1 MLGTYYY
8 HEIVRKTIIGF
19 GTLFN
24 NIFIKHEGIDDSTLD
39 ETKVG
44 LAYGPQQKFFSK
56 IREQANLTK
65 AVAITLPRMSFEMTS
80 VQYDPTRKSGIT
92 QTFKA
97 SDTSDGNKLKKVFM
111 PVPYNIGFEL
121 SIFSKLND
129 DALQILEQILP
140 YFQPSFNISINL
152 VSSIG
157 EKRDIPIVLDNISFR
172 DEYEGD
178 FSTRAALIYTLQF
191 TAKAYLF
198 GPVAKTSD
206 GLIKKVQVDYS
217 TDTLPSAR
225 RQMRY
230 VASPKALKNYDGDT
244 ATTLTEDLTTTET
257 RISVNN
263 STSLTPNSRLVIDS
277 EIMKVVSVVDTT
289 TIIVKRSFD
298 SSLGAIHASGAT
310 ISLLTTADDA
320 LIELGD
326 DFGFNEF
333 DTFFDDGKKYSPT
346 KQSDIL

>member
-8 HEIVRKTIIGF
+8 HEIIRKTIIGF

-44 LAYGPQQKFFSK
+44 LAYGPQQKFFAK

-97 SDTSDGNKLKKVFM
+97 SDGTNLKKVFM

-129 DALQILEQILP
+129 DALQIIEQILP
-140 YFQPSFNISINL
+140 YFQPSFNITVNL
-152 VSSIG
+152 VKSIG

-178 FSTRAALIYTLQF
+178 FTTRTALIYTLQF
-191 TAKAYLF
+191 TAKTYLF
-198 GPVAKTSD
+198 GPVADTSD
-206 GLIKKVQVDYS
+206 GIIKKVQVDYA
-217 TDTLPSAR
+217 TDTAASSR

-230 VASPKALKNYDGDT
+230 TATPKALKDYNNDE
-244 ATTLTEDLTTTET
+244 TTTINEDLTTTET
-257 RISVNN
+257 RVTVTDS
-263 STSLTPNSRLVIDS
+263 SSLAVNSRIVVGS
-277 EIMKVVSVVDTT
+277 EIMKITQVVDAITV
-289 TIIVKRSFD
+289 IVKRGFD
-298 SSLGAIHASGAT
+298 SSIATKHISGST
-310 ISLLTTADDA
+310 INLLTTADDA
-320 LIELGD
+320 QIESGD

-333 DTFFDDGKKYSPT
+333 DEFFDDGFTYSPT
-346 KQSDIL
+346 KQTDV

>member
-8 HEIVRKTIIGF
+8 HEIIRKTIIGF

-44 LAYGPQQKFFSK
+44 LAYGPQQKFFAK

-97 SDTSDGNKLKKVFM
+97 SDGTNLKKVFM
-111 PVPYNIGFEL
+111 PVPYNLGFEL

-129 DALQILEQILP
+129 DALQIIEQILP
-140 YFQPSFNISINL
+140 YFQPSFNITVNL
-152 VSSIG
+152 ISSIG

-178 FSTRAALIYTLQF
+178 FSTRTALIYTLQF
-191 TAKAYLF
+191 TAKTYLF
-198 GPVAKTSD
+198 GPVADTSD
-206 GLIKKVQVDYS
+206 GIIKKVQVDYA
-217 TDTLPSAR
+217 TDTAASAR

-230 VASPKALKNYDGDT
+230 TATPKALKDYNNDE
-244 ATTLTEDLTTTET
+244 TTTINEDLTTTET
-257 RISVNN
+257 RVTVTDS
-263 STSLTPNSRLVIDS
+263 SSLAVNSRIVVGS
-277 EIMKVVSVVDTT
+277 EIMKITQVVDAITV
-289 TIIVKRSFD
+289 IVKRGFD
-298 SSLGAIHASGAT
+298 SSIATEHISGTT
-310 ISLLTTADDA
+310 INLLTTADDA
-320 LIELGD
+320 QIESGD

-333 DTFFDDGKKYSPT
+333 NEFFDDGFTYSPT
-346 KQSDIL
+346 KKTDV

>member
-8 HEIVRKTIIGF
+8 HEIIRKTIIGF

-24 NIFIKHEGIDDSTLD
+24 NIFIKHEDIDDTTLD

-56 IREQANLTK
+56 IREQSNLTK

-97 SDTSDGNKLKKVFM
+97 SDKSDGNKLKKVFM

-129 DALQILEQILP
+129 DALQIIEQILP

-152 VSSIG
+152 VDTIG
-157 EKRDIPIVLDNISFR
+157 EKRDVPIVLDNISFR

-178 FSTRAALIYTLQF
+178 FSTRTALIYTLQF
-191 TAKAYLF
+191 TAKTYLF
-198 GPVAKTSD
+198 GPIAEDSA

-217 TDTLPSAR
+217 TDTAISAK

-230 VASPKALKNYDGDT
+230 VATPKAVKDYNNDE
-244 ATTLTEDLTTTET
+244 TTKIAEDLTTTET
-257 RISVNN
+257 RIDVSSTVGLAANNRIVVN
-263 STSLTPNSRLVIDS
+263 S
-277 EIMKVVSVVDTT
+277 EIMKIESVEGAT
-289 TIIVKRSFD
+289 TIIVRRGFD
-298 SSLGAIHASGAT
+298 SSVPAKHINGSVVN
-310 ISLLTTADDA
+310 LLTTADDA
-320 LIELGD
+320 LIEPGD

-333 DTFFDDGKKYSPT
+333 ITDFEDGFTFSPT
-346 KQSDIL
+346 KQSDVL

>member
-24 NIFIKHEGIDDSTLD
+24 DIFIKHENIDNSTLD

-44 LAYGPQQKFFSK
+44 LAYGPQQKFFAK

-80 VQYDPTRKSGIT
+80 IQYDATRKSGIT

-97 SDTSDGNKLKKVFM
+97 SDGTNLKKVFM

-129 DALQILEQILP
+129 DALQIIEQILP
-140 YFQPSFNISINL
+140 FFQPSFNITINL
-152 VSSIG
+152 VNSIG
-157 EKRDIPIVLDNISFR
+157 EKRDVPIVLDNISFR

-178 FSTRAALIYTLQF
+178 FTTRSALIYTLQF
-191 TAKAYLF
+191 TAKTYLF
-198 GPVAKTSD
+198 GPVSDTSD
-206 GLIKKVQVDYS
+206 GLIKKVQVDYAA
-217 TDTLPSAR
+217 DTAASAR

-230 VASPKALKNYDGDT
+230 VATPKALKDYNDDQ
-244 ATTLTEDLTTTET
+244 TTTITEDLTTTET
-257 RISVNN
+257 RISITSSASLSVND
-263 STSLTPNSRLVIDS
+263 RIVIDS
-277 EIMKVVSVVDTT
+277 EIMRISQIVDST
-289 TIIVKRSFD
+289 TIIVKRGFD
-298 SSLGAIHASGAT
+298 SSIPALHTSTST
-310 ISLLTTADDA
+310 INLLTTADDA
-320 LIELGD
+320 AIVPGD

-333 DTFFDDGKKYSPT
+333 ESFFDDGKSYSPT
-346 KQSDIL
+346 KQSDI

>member
-24 NIFIKHEGIDDSTLD
+24 DIFIKHENIDNSTLD

-44 LAYGPQQKFFSK
+44 LAYGPQQKFFAK

-80 VQYDPTRKSGIT
+80 IQYDATRKSGIT

-97 SDTSDGNKLKKVFM
+97 SDGTNLKKVFM

-129 DALQILEQILP
+129 DALQIIEQILP
-140 YFQPSFNISINL
+140 FFQPSFNITINL

-157 EKRDIPIVLDNISFR
+157 EKRDVPIVLDNISFR

-178 FSTRAALIYTLQF
+178 FTTRSALIYTLQF
-191 TAKAYLF
+191 TAKTYLF
-198 GPVAKTSD
+198 GPVSDTSD
-206 GLIKKVQVDYS
+206 GLIKKVQVDYAA
-217 TDTLPSAR
+217 DTAASAR

-230 VASPKALKNYDGDT
+230 VATPKALKDYNDDQ
-244 ATTLTEDLTTTET
+244 TTTITEDLTTTET
-257 RISVNN
+257 RISV
-263 STSLTPNSRLVIDS
+263 TSSGSLSVNDRIVIDS
-277 EIMKVVSVVDTT
+277 EIMRISQIVDST
-289 TIIVKRSFD
+289 TIIVKRGFD
-298 SSLGAIHASGAT
+298 SSIPALHTSTST
-310 ISLLTTADDA
+310 INLLTTADDA
-320 LIELGD
+320 AIVPGD

-333 DTFFDDGKKYSPT
+333 DSFFDDGKSYSPT
-346 KQSDIL
+346 KQSDI

>member
-8 HEIVRKTIIGF
+8 HEIIRKTIIGF

-44 LAYGPQQKFFSK
+44 LAYGPQQKFFAK

-97 SDTSDGNKLKKVFM
+97 SDGTNLKKVFM

-129 DALQILEQILP
+129 DALQIIEQILP
-140 YFQPSFNISINL
+140 YFQPSFNITVNL
-152 VSSIG
+152 IKSIG

-178 FSTRAALIYTLQF
+178 FTTRTALIYTLQF
-191 TAKAYLF
+191 TAKTYLF
-198 GPVAKTSD
+198 GPVADTSD
-206 GLIKKVQVDYS
+206 GIIKKVQVDYAS
-217 TDTLPSAR
+217 DTAVSAR

-230 VASPKALKNYDGDT
+230 TATPKALKDYNEDK
-244 ATTLTEDLTTTET
+244 TTTINEDLTTTET
-257 RISVNN
+257 RITVTD
-263 STSLTPNSRLVIDS
+263 STSLAVNSRIVVGS
-277 EIMKVVSVVDTT
+277 EIMKITEVVDSI
-289 TIIVKRSFD
+289 TIIVKRAFD
-298 SSLGAIHASGAT
+298 SSIATEHVSGST
-310 ISLLTTADDA
+310 INLLTTADDA
-320 LIELGD
+320 LVAPGD

-333 DTFFDDGKKYSPT
+333 DEFFDDGFSFSPT
-346 KQSDIL
+346 KQTDV

>member
-24 NIFIKHEGIDDSTLD
+24 DIFIKHENIDNTTLD
-39 ETKVG
+39 QTKVG
-44 LAYGPQQKFFSK
+44 LAYGPQQKFFAK

-80 VQYDPTRKSGIT
+80 IQYDATRKSGIT

-97 SDTSDGNKLKKVFM
+97 SDGTNLKKVFM

-129 DALQILEQILP
+129 DALQIIEQILP
-140 YFQPSFNISINL
+140 FFQPSFNITINL

-157 EKRDIPIVLDNISFR
+157 EKRDVPIVLDNISFR

-178 FSTRAALIYTLQF
+178 FTTRTALIYTLQF
-191 TAKAYLF
+191 TAKTYLF
-198 GPVAKTSD
+198 GPVSDTSD
-206 GLIKKVQVDYS
+206 GLIKKVQVDYT
-217 TDTLPSAR
+217 TDTAASAR

-230 VASPKALKNYDGDT
+230 VATPKALKDYNNDE
-244 ATTLTEDLTTTET
+244 TTTITEDLTTTET
-257 RISVNN
+257 RISVTA
-263 STSLTPNSRLVIDS
+263 SASLSVNDRIVIDS
-277 EIMKVVSVVDTT
+277 EIMRVSQIVDST
-289 TIIVKRSFD
+289 TIVVKRGFD
-298 SSLGAIHASGAT
+298 SSIPALHTSSST
-310 ISLLTTADDA
+310 INLLTTADDA
-320 LIELGD
+320 AIVPGD

-333 DTFFDDGKKYSPT
+333 DSFFDDGKSYSPT
-346 KQSDIL
+346 KQSDI

>member
-8 HEIVRKTIIGF
+8 HEIIRKTIIGF

-24 NIFIKHEGIDDSTLD
+24 NIFIKHEGIDNSTLD

-44 LAYGPQQKFFSK
+44 LAYGPQQKFFAK

-97 SDTSDGNKLKKVFM
+97 SDGTNLKKVFM
-111 PVPYNIGFEL
+111 PVPYNLGFEL

-129 DALQILEQILP
+129 DALQIIEQILP
-140 YFQPSFNISINL
+140 YFQPSFNITVNL
-152 VSSIG
+152 VKSIG

-178 FSTRAALIYTLQF
+178 FTTRTALIYTLQF
-191 TAKAYLF
+191 TAKTYLF
-198 GPVAKTSD
+198 GPVADTSD
-206 GLIKKVQVDYS
+206 GIIKKVQVDYAA
-217 TDTLPSAR
+217 DTAASAR

-230 VASPKALKNYDGDT
+230 T
-244 ATTLTEDLTTTET
+244 ATLKHLK
-257 RISVNN
+257 I
-263 STSLTPNSRLVIDS
+263 I
-277 EIMKVVSVVDTT
+277 IMM
-289 TIIVKRSFD
+289 
-298 SSLGAIHASGAT
+298 
-310 ISLLTTADDA
+310 
-320 LIELGD
+320 
-326 DFGFNEF
+326 
-333 DTFFDDGKKYSPT
+333 
-346 KQSDIL
+346 KQQL